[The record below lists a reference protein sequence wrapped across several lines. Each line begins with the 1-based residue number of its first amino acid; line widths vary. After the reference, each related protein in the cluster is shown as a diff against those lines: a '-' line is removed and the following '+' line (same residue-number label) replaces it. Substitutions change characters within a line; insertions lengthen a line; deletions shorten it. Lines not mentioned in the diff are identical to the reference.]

1 MKAPF
6 KPFGRA
12 VRLLR
17 EQAEYSQ
24 ERFAAAAGIDRTYM
38 SEIERGLA
46 NPSLEMIGRIVHTL
60 GIGFADLFAG
70 VDRELGGGRHE

>member
-6 KPFGRA
+6 KPFGRT
-12 VRLLR
+12 VRRLR
-17 EQAEYSQ
+17 ERAEYSQ

-60 GIGFADLFAG
+60 GVGFADFFAEL
-70 VDRELGGGRHE
+70 DRELGGGHQD